1 MIFHENCLHAY
12 NSHEMSY
19 LIFFRKFGKMLQNL
33 SSAAIVIDALRVKKE
48 AISQVL
54 QERDMLCRGMR
65 STLAQLWN
73 DRLEVEGSLVGD
85 SLVLCP

>member
-1 MIFHENCLHAY
+1 
-12 NSHEMSY
+12 
-19 LIFFRKFGKMLQNL
+19 MLQNL